1 MAKSFSVFQIARAY
15 GRTGTLKWRIAAKL
29 AIDPLFETAWK
40 FIVLRGAPVV
50 DLCCGLGLV
59 GITMRAAGLVERY
72 RGSDTSVWK
81 INKAKQAMRY
91 FGFEEVGYEV
101 NHAMTAEIPAGA
113 TVCLFDSLHFLH
125 PDEQGALLNRL
136 AGAAESGSLVLIR
149 TAFRNSGLRYYS
161 TLFKEY
167 ATRPA
172 FWIRGGTIFFP
183 ARGDLL
189 SVFTRR
195 GLQTA
200 VSPLWG
206 GMPFGGHLVVVERPQ
221 APPQNFETPPP
232 GA

>member
-1 MAKSFSVFQIARAY
+1 MRVVLTGATTPL
-15 GRTGTLKWRIAAKL
+15 GRRVVQRLL
-29 AIDPLFETAWK
+29 ALSPRPELVLLVRPEERDAW
-40 FIVLRGAPVV
+40 RGAAMPGSVPEAEVV
-50 DLCCGLGLV
+50 VADLV
-59 GITMRAAGLVERY
+59 TPERY
-72 RGSDTSVWK
+72 GP
-81 INKAKQAMRY
+81 AL
-91 FGFEEVGYEV
+91 
-101 NHAMTAEIPAGA
+101 AGA
-113 TVCLFDSLHFLH
+113 TVCLFDSLHLLQ
-125 PDEQGALLNRL
+125 PDEQDSLLERL

-172 FWIRGGTIFFP
+172 FWIRGGVIFFP
-183 ARGDLL
+183 ERGDLL
-189 SVFTRR
+189 SVFSRR

>member
-15 GRTGTLKWRIAAKL
+15 GRSRFLRLKVALKL

-50 DLCCGLGLV
+50 EIGCGLGLL

-101 NHAMTAEIPAGA
+101 NDALSTQIPAGA
-113 TVCLFDSLHFLH
+113 TVCLFDSLHLLP
-125 PDEQGALLNRL
+125 PDEQESLLDRL

-161 TLFKEY
+161 TLLKEY
-167 ATRPA
+167 LTRPG
-172 FWIRGGTIFFP
+172 FWIRGGVIFFP
-183 ARGDLL
+183 ERGELL
-189 SVFTRR
+189 AAFTRR

-206 GMPFGGHLVVVERPQ
+206 GMPFGGHLIVVERPL
-221 APPQNFETPPP
+221 A
-232 GA
+232 AAKL